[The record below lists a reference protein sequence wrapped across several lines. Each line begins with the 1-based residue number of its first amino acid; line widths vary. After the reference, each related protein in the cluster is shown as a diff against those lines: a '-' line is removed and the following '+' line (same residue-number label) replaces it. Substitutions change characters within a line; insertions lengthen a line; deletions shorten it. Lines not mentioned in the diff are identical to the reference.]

1 MTASAPGLVC
11 TDGAISLWQSVLGA
25 LSHRL
30 APATRDSLSQSTRCL
45 GQTAGSLRLAVDR
58 SELESWIR
66 AGHVAAIESSLS
78 SLTDGAV
85 ALALIPVDDVRTLS
99 GDPSSSFEC
108 FIASPSN
115 SAALDRARRFA
126 GDGIAE
132 GGGLVIS
139 GAPGSGKSHLL
150 RAIATRRE
158 GHDPESAV
166 LYRRADQLSLDL
178 VGAISTG
185 ELSSFREHLLAST
198 ALLLDDVHELKGRE
212 ATQEELVRVLELVE
226 ERGIPVAIA
235 LAKPPERCPGLIEP
249 LRRRLGRLESVAVRP
264 PEWETR
270 VAIVLARARQ
280 WGVEPAPAVAAL
292 LASGVRG
299 DLARLDALLTR
310 LLSQSSWCGR
320 LEDDEAVKLLLSHAS
335 DPPIRITPEEVMSA
349 VSQQFNLRP
358 RDLRSGKRSPRFT
371 TPRQIAM
378 YLVRRHCGLSYP
390 EIGRRFAKH
399 HTTALHSDRV
409 IQSQLGENA
418 SLRAAVLLVEKE
430 LMRVSE
436 DGG

>member
-11 TDGAISLWQSVLGA
+11 TDGAISLWKSVLGA

-30 APATRDSLSQSTRCL
+30 AAATRDSLAQSTRCL
-45 GQTAGSLRLAVDR
+45 EQAAASLRLAVNR
-58 SELESWIR
+58 SEIESWIR

-78 SLTDGAV
+78 SLTDGAMT
-85 ALALIPVDDVRTLS
+85 LALIPVDDVRAIS
-99 GDPSSSFEC
+99 GDPSSSFES

-115 SAALDRARRFA
+115 SAALSRARSFA
-126 GDGIAE
+126 GDGVAA
-132 GGGLVIS
+132 GGGLVLS
-139 GAPGSGKSHLL
+139 GGPGSGKTHLL
-150 RAIATRRE
+150 RAIAARRE
-158 GHDPESAV
+158 SLDPESPV

-178 VGAISTG
+178 VGAIATG
-185 ELSSFREHLLAST
+185 ELSSFREHLVASA

-212 ATQEELVRVLELVE
+212 ATQEELARVLELVE

-235 LAKPPERCPGLIEP
+235 LAKPPERCPGLVEP
-249 LRRRLGRLESVAVRP
+249 LRRRLARLESVAVRP

-270 VAIVLARARQ
+270 VAIVLARARK

-299 DLARLDALLTR
+299 NLARLDSILTR
-310 LLSQSSWCGR
+310 LLSQSSWCGG
-320 LEDDEAVKLLLSHAS
+320 LEDVEAAKLLLSHAS

-349 VSQQFNLRP
+349 VAQQFNLRP
-358 RDLRSGKRSPRFT
+358 RDLRSGKRSARFT

-390 EIGRRFAKH
+390 EVGRRFAKH